1 MGSFI
6 KKNAYFGRE
15 IRLFNYEDEEGPHRS
30 HEKLVTMTFDWD
42 RNAPGNYLK
51 IEKWQGVSAS

>member
-42 RNAPGNYLK
+42 RNAPGNYL
-51 IEKWQGVSAS
+51 